1 MNVNEQIENDIKR
14 ISSWKDYIRKDQQI
28 EAVSGQI
35 DSLERKF
42 LATQKEPVNDIL
54 EEKLE
59 TFVKLQGDP
68 WELTKTMCLLLGL
81 ESNL

>member
-14 ISSWKDYIRKDQQI
+14 ISPWKDNISKDQQI

-42 LATQKEPVNDIL
+42 LATQKGTVNDIL

-59 TFVKLQGDP
+59 TFVKLPCDP
-68 WELTKTMCLLLGL
+68 RQLTKTMCSLLGL